1 MDDRKGGAGVR
12 VQAMDVAGGGRTWT
26 VLGDDHLPVAAIEEF
41 LEHHRVLGSSP
52 NTVRSY
58 AKGLELWWGFL
69 AREGAGWEDP
79 AVGTL
84 RAFVTWLRTG
94 LAPGIAPLGPDAG
107 TGAVPAEATVQARL
121 AAVVS
126 FYRFQHD
133 VHGRGA
139 ALARASTRQVR
150 RGRYRPMLA
159 HLQSRRDR
167 RASPLRLR
175 ASAPAPPPVLTPA
188 QVGAILD
195 GCASFDAERGEW
207 RGLLRDRLLVE
218 TLAETGVRLGEALGL
233 THADWHVGQ
242 GQTPFIEIVLRQ
254 EHPHGQRTKGGR
266 RRRIYVSDALER
278 VYSDYLWLLADL
290 ADAAGRAL
298 EDDWFVFVNL
308 AREPRFRPMRP
319 ENVYA
324 LLGRLRR
331 RLGDTVPGEF
341 TPHWFRHTHATA
353 LLLAG
358 VPEHVVLRRL
368 GHADI
373 QTTIDLYGWV
383 TEDAELRAVAGWR
396 GFCAGWRLGDG

>member
-1 MDDRKGGAGVR
+1 
-12 VQAMDVAGGGRTWT
+12 MDVAGGGRTWT
-26 VLGDDHLPVAAIEEF
+26 VLGDDHLPVAPIEEF

-94 LAPGIAPLGPDAG
+94 LAPSVVSIASEAETRG
-107 TGAVPAEATVQARL
+107 PAEATVGARL

-126 FYRFQHD
+126 FYRFQLD
-133 VHGRGA
+133 VHGRGVM
-139 ALARASTRQVR
+139 LARASTRSVR

-159 HLQSRRDR
+159 HLEGRRDR

-175 ASAPAPPPVLTPA
+175 TPASGPPPVLTPS
-188 QVGAILD
+188 QVQAILEA
-195 GCASFDAERGEW
+195 CARYDPVSGEW
-207 RGLLRDRLLVE
+207 GGSLRDRLLFA
-218 TLAETGVRLGEALGL
+218 TLAETGMRLGEALCL
-233 THADWHVGQ
+233 QHADWRTGR
-242 GQTPFIEIVLRQ
+242 GETPLVEIVPR

-266 RRRIYVSDALER
+266 PRRIYVSDTLER
-278 VYSDYLWLLADL
+278 LYSDYVWLLAEL
-290 ADAAGRAL
+290 VDAAGRVLA
-298 EDDWFVFVNL
+298 DDWFVFVNL
-308 AREPRFRPMRP
+308 QREPRFSAMRP
-319 ENVYA
+319 ESVYA
-324 LLGRLRR
+324 RVGRLRR
-331 RLGDTVPGEF
+331 RLGDAVPVEF

-358 VPEHVVLRRL
+358 VPEHVVMRRL

-383 TEDAELRAVAGWR
+383 TEDAELRAVAGWQS
-396 GFCAGWRLGDG
+396 FCEGWRISDG

>member
-1 MDDRKGGAGVR
+1 
-12 VQAMDVAGGGRTWT
+12 MDVAGGARTWT
-26 VLGDDHLPVAAIEEF
+26 VLGDDHLPVAPIEEF

-58 AKGLELWWGFL
+58 AKGLQLWWAHLG
-69 AREGAGWEDP
+69 REGVGWEDP
-79 AVGTL
+79 SVGTL

-94 LAPGIAPLGPDAG
+94 LSPAVTAIAAG
-107 TGAVPAEATVQARL
+107 SATGRAPAEATVQARL

-139 ALARASTRQVR
+139 ALAHASMRQVR

-159 HLQSRRDR
+159 HLGGRRDG

-175 ASAPAPPPVLTPA
+175 SPGPGPPPVLTPA
-188 QVGAILD
+188 QVAAILD
-195 GCASFDAERGEW
+195 GCARFERERGEW
-207 RGLLRDRLLVE
+207 RGSLRDRLLFT
-218 TLAETGVRLGEALGL
+218 TLAETGVRLGEALCL
-233 THADWHVGQ
+233 QHADWQVGR
-242 GQTPFIEIVLRQ
+242 GQTPFIEVVPR

-266 RRRIYVSDALER
+266 PRRIYVSDSLER
-278 VYSDYLWLLADL
+278 VYSDYLWLLS
-290 ADAAGRAL
+290 DAADQAGRVL
-298 EDDWFVFVNL
+298 EDGWFVFVNL
-308 AREPRFRPMRP
+308 QREPRFCAMRP
-319 ENVYA
+319 ESVYS
-324 LLGRLRR
+324 LVGRLRR
-331 RLGDTVPGEF
+331 RLGDVVPDEF

-358 VPEHVVLRRL
+358 VPEHVVMRRL

-383 TEDAELRAVAGWR
+383 TEDAELRAVAGWQ
-396 GFCAGWRLGDG
+396 GFCEGWRLSDG